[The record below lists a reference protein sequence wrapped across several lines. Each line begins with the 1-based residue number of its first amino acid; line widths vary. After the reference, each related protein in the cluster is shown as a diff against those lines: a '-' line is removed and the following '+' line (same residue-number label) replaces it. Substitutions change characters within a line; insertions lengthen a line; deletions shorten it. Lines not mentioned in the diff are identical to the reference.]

1 MTDLS
6 HSVADH
12 DTSALVQRVRRRRE
26 RYARTAQRAASLPEI
41 ITRHTR
47 YLVTERR
54 ALPMRYAMHLL
65 VGLLVPLAMLATQ
78 AQLGSPAG
86 VTPAIDI
93 PASDGTSDIVAPV
106 APLDLDMSGD
116 TPVPDSAFDSIDAL
130 PMPGLN
136 PQLLKPQPIAA
147 TIAADSANVRGGPG
161 IDYDKVGELPAGTQ
175 LQVLAQSNG
184 WYQARGPDNR
194 IIWLAAELL
203 DLDPAVADFLPRAAN
218 IPAPPPAKIGLAAE
232 EGLNLRDGPGTTY
245 IRMTKLQSGAQLDL
259 LARYD
264 DWFQVQTPE
273 GRPAGCWANILRLAL
288 AWSTGWRW

>member
-41 ITRHTR
+41 ITRYTR

-78 AQLGSPAG
+78 AQLGSPAS

-136 PQLLKPQPIAA
+136 PQLLRPQ
-147 TIAADSANVRGGPG
+147 
-161 IDYDKVGELPAGTQ
+161 
-175 LQVLAQSNG
+175 
-184 WYQARGPDNR
+184 
-194 IIWLAAELL
+194 
-203 DLDPAVADFLPRAAN
+203 
-218 IPAPPPAKIGLAAE
+218 
-232 EGLNLRDGPGTTY
+232 
-245 IRMTKLQSGAQLDL
+245 
-259 LARYD
+259 
-264 DWFQVQTPE
+264 
-273 GRPAGCWANILRLAL
+273 RP
-288 AWSTGWRW
+288 